1 MAKVLIS
8 TVLLSLLT
16 FPVNAQEGETKTGL
30 ELEAAVSA
38 LQACLYSQGLFAI
51 SFVQST
57 DKMRE
62 RVNLLCRKEIKNL
75 ENPNIIIEGFMI
87 NYRDSLSTLER
98 RR

>member
-1 MAKVLIS
+1 MAKVLIGA
-8 TVLLSLLT
+8 VLLSLLT
-16 FPVNAQEGETKTGL
+16 FPITAQEGETKTGL

-51 SFVQST
+51 SFMQSI
-57 DKMRE
+57 DKIRE
-62 RVNLLCRKEIKNL
+62 RVDLLCRREINNL
-75 ENPNIIIEGFMI
+75 KNPNIIIEAFML